1 MMEKMMSENKF
12 VFSTQKE
19 KDWLKSILR
28 EGNVT
33 VEFVKKDGSART
45 MTCTLKEDAIPSE
58 FAPKGSTKAQS
69 DETLAVFDVEAQGW
83 RSFRWDSLTKI
94 SATL

>member
-1 MMEKMMSENKF
+1 MEKKMSENKF
-12 VFSTQKE
+12 VFSSKKE
-19 KDWLKSILR
+19 KDWLKGILR
-28 EGNVT
+28 SGNVT
-33 VEFVKKDGSART
+33 VEFVKKDGSTRT
-45 MTCTLKEDAIPSE
+45 MLCTLKEETIPSE

-94 SATL
+94 SASL